1 MNMGL
6 EVGASLDGE
15 NLINAVWAVVS
26 TLQREDGYLARYA
39 HLMDMSKPGC
49 IAVNAKGERFGN
61 EASVHFVEAM
71 HKTGSVPAYI
81 INDAA
86 GVKKYGL
93 GMVHPGALNLK
104 QLRQEGYENAGNTLR
119 SPPHQ
124 IGVKPRAT
132 RSNMTHLKK

>member
-1 MNMGL
+1 MRISDWSSDVCSSDLQLRKAYIPYADQHVSILPYENVGDGMNMGL

-61 EASVHFVEAM
+61 EASVHFVEAIDR
-71 HKTGSVPAYI
+71 KSTR
-81 INDAA
+81 
-86 GVKKYGL
+86 
-93 GMVHPGALNLK
+93 LN
-104 QLRQEGYENAGNTLR
+104 
-119 SPPHQ
+119 SSH
-124 IGVKPRAT
+124 
-132 RSNMTHLKK
+132 

>member
-1 MNMGL
+1 MVLFMMLVFFCKQKTAYEMRISDWSLDVCSSDLNVGDGMNMGL

-71 HKTGSVPAYI
+71 HKTG
-81 INDAA
+81 
-86 GVKKYGL
+86 
-93 GMVHPGALNLK
+93 
-104 QLRQEGYENAGNTLR
+104 
-119 SPPHQ
+119 
-124 IGVKPRAT
+124 
-132 RSNMTHLKK
+132 